1 MARDYYEVLGVA
13 RNATKPE
20 IKKAFRKLAR
30 QYHPDVSQEDDA
42 ETKFKEINE
51 AYEVL
56 SDDDKRARFDR
67 FGHAGVNGAGAG
79 GFGGAGG
86 FSGFEDIME
95 DLFST
100 FTGAGGRS
108 RRRAG
113 PKQGGDRQVN
123 VKLTFEEAVF
133 GVEKEI
139 TYDRLELCETCDG
152 IGAAEGSSPTTCPQC
167 KGAGQVRQVQQTFL
181 GSMVRVADCANCGGK
196 GKIIENRCAGCD
208 GSGRL
213 RKRVKK
219 TLSIPA
225 GVSDGIQIQFRGDGD
240 MGEVGAPN
248 GTLYVIT
255 SVEDHEFFYRRE
267 DDIILDLNINVAQ
280 AALGDRIV
288 VPTVDGDD
296 EISVPAGT
304 QTGKVFRLRGH
315 GFPRLRRD
323 GSNSGRGDQLV
334 QIQVAVP
341 DSLSDEQRDL
351 FEQLAETF
359 GTEVQPQ
366 PRGSGFVGRMR
377 DFFGGE

>member
-1 MARDYYEVLGVA
+1 MARDYYEILGVN
-13 RNATKPE
+13 RDATKPE

-56 SDDDKRARFDR
+56 SDEEKRARFDR
-67 FGHAGVNGAGAG
+67 FGHAGVNGAGVG
-79 GFGGAGG
+79 GSAG

-100 FTGAGGRS
+100 FTGNSRT
-108 RRRAG
+108 RRRG
-113 PKQGGDRQVN
+113 PKPGGDRQVN

-139 TYDRLELCETCDG
+139 EYDRFDLCDTCDG
-152 IGAAEGSSPTTCPQC
+152 VGAAKGTSPTTCTHCQ
-167 KGAGQVRQVQQTFL
+167 GAGQVRQVQQTFL
-181 GSMVRVADCANCGGK
+181 GSMVRVADCPNCGGK

-213 RKRVKK
+213 RKRIKK

-240 MGEVGAPN
+240 AGELGAPR

-255 SVEDHEFFYRRE
+255 NVEDHEFFYRRE

-280 AALGDRIV
+280 AALGDNIV
-288 VPTVDGDD
+288 VPTVDGDQD
-296 EISVPAGT
+296 INVPAGT

-334 QIQVAVP
+334 QIQVHVP
-341 DSLSDEQRDL
+341 NHLTDEQRDL

-359 GTEVQPQ
+359 GTEVHPQ
-366 PRGSGFVGRMR
+366 PKGSGFVGRMR

>member
-1 MARDYYEVLGVA
+1 
-13 RNATKPE
+13 
-20 IKKAFRKLAR
+20 
-30 QYHPDVSQEDDA
+30 
-42 ETKFKEINE
+42 
-51 AYEVL
+51 
-56 SDDDKRARFDR
+56 
-67 FGHAGVNGAGAG
+67 
-79 GFGGAGG
+79 
-86 FSGFEDIME
+86 ME

-100 FTGAGGRS
+100 FTGNSRT
-108 RRRAG
+108 RRRG
-113 PKQGGDRQVN
+113 PKPGGDRQVN

-139 TYDRLELCETCDG
+139 EYDRFDLCDTCDG
-152 IGAAEGSSPTTCPQC
+152 VGAAKGTSPTTCTHCQ
-167 KGAGQVRQVQQTFL
+167 GAGQVRQVQQTFL
-181 GSMVRVADCANCGGK
+181 GSMVRVADCPNCGGK

-213 RKRVKK
+213 RKRIKK

-240 MGEVGAPN
+240 AGELGAPR

-255 SVEDHEFFYRRE
+255 NVEDHEFFYRRE

-280 AALGDRIV
+280 AALGDNIV
-288 VPTVDGDD
+288 VPTVDGDQD
-296 EISVPAGT
+296 INVPAGT

-334 QIQVAVP
+334 QIQVHVP
-341 DSLSDEQRDL
+341 NHLTDEQRDL

-359 GTEVQPQ
+359 GTEVHPQ
-366 PRGSGFVGRMR
+366 PKGSGFVGRMR

>member
-1 MARDYYEVLGVA
+1 MARDYYEILGVN
-13 RNATKPE
+13 RDATKPE

-56 SDDDKRARFDR
+56 SDEEKRARFDR
-67 FGHAGVNGAGAG
+67 FGHAGVNGAGVG
-79 GFGGAGG
+79 GGAG

-100 FTGAGGRS
+100 FTGNSRT
-108 RRRAG
+108 RRRG
-113 PKQGGDRQVN
+113 PKPGGDRQVN

-139 TYDRLELCETCDG
+139 EYDRFDLCDTCDG
-152 IGAAEGSSPTTCPQC
+152 VGAAKGTSPTTCTHCQ
-167 KGAGQVRQVQQTFL
+167 GAGQVRQVQQTFL
-181 GSMVRVADCANCGGK
+181 GSMVRVADCPNCGGK

-213 RKRVKK
+213 RKRIKK

-240 MGEVGAPN
+240 AGELGAPR

-255 SVEDHEFFYRRE
+255 NVEDHEFFYRRE

-280 AALGDRIV
+280 AALGDNIV
-288 VPTVDGDD
+288 VPTVDGDQD
-296 EISVPAGT
+296 INVPAGT

-334 QIQVAVP
+334 QIQVHVP
-341 DSLSDEQRDL
+341 NHLTDEQRDL

-359 GTEVQPQ
+359 GTEVHPQ
-366 PRGSGFVGRMR
+366 PKGSGFVGRMR